1 MDCVC
6 VLAVLFSQANLSS
19 GECAGDPQQVQGL
32 EGHQDE
38 ADIGCQVLGTLWVH
52 EVVGGVAACILL
64 IAHRGGQVDPEGH
77 IDRTDTGNQTMLEVT
92 PKTDRHGQRDIKT
105 LGKNNR
111 QTDTMKTE

>member
-1 MDCVC
+1 MDCVY

-19 GECAGDPQQVQGL
+19 GECAGAPQQVQGL

-64 IAHRGGQVDPEGH
+64 IAQRGRQIDP
-77 IDRTDTGNQTMLEVT
+77 
-92 PKTDRHGQRDIKT
+92 DRHR
-105 LGKNNR
+105 
-111 QTDTMKTE
+111 